1 MYHFP
6 NYGKMMFSVRKCSLL
21 DYLCMN
27 LPDSRQFYDC
37 ATGNQSIMAETPAG
51 PGQSRFL
58 VNRPPALENLFLGDW
73 EALPKKN
80 FLTRQK
86 KVNIL
91 KFRASVAIYLG
102 FTLNQKC
109 CSRWQNIGWKRKKV
123 YKNDAVRDGDGDE
136 KGCEE
141 GEFKIRDKHE

>member
-1 MYHFP
+1 MVPSQKVFTLMRSL
-6 NYGKMMFSVRKCSLL
+6 YGTIHLKI
-21 DYLCMN
+21 Y
-27 LPDSRQFYDC
+27 
-37 ATGNQSIMAETPAG
+37 
-51 PGQSRFL
+51 FL
-58 VNRPPALENLFLGDW
+58 AIGKHCR
-73 EALPKKN
+73 KKN

-109 CSRWQNIGWKRKKV
+109 CSRWQNIGCKRKKV

-141 GEFKIRDKHE
+141 GKFKIRDKHE